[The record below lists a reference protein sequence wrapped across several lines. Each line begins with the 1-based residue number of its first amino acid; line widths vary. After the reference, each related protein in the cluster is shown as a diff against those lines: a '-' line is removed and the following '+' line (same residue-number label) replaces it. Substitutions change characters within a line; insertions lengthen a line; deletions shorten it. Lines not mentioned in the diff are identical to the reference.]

1 MDQQRYHISFLQ
13 TKQVMLSTIV
23 ERASMAQNQK
33 IVGFN
38 LLLSL
43 SGYIDSRVSP
53 TGWHSFQ
60 VASLVKGITGRLNFD
75 ARQTQSIYW
84 AALLHDVGK
93 VGVPDKILCK
103 PGPLDDREWQ
113 LMRLHPL
120 IGANIVK
127 NLSQSDQIAP
137 VINFH
142 QERYDGSGY
151 PEGLQGDQIPFG
163 ARILAVLDAYEAMT
177 SDRVYRKALRHKK
190 AVDEI
195 CTMSGKDFDPVVIDA
210 FLDSVKTLS

>member
-1 MDQQRYHISFLQ
+1 MTHNQR
-13 TKQVMLSTIV
+13 
-23 ERASMAQNQK
+23 
-33 IVGFN
+33 IVGLN

-43 SGYIDSRVSP
+43 SGYVDSRVSP
-53 TGWHSFQ
+53 NGWHSYQ

-75 ARQTQSIYW
+75 ARQTQSVYW

-103 PGPLDDREWQ
+103 PGPLDNEEWQ
-113 LMRLHPL
+113 LMRLHPV

-127 NLSQSDQIAP
+127 NLTQSNQIAP
-137 VINFH
+137 VIHFH
-142 QERYDGSGY
+142 QERFDGSGY
-151 PEGLQGDQIPFG
+151 PEGLHGDQIPFG

-190 AVDEI
+190 ALEEI
-195 CTMSGKDFDPVVIDA
+195 RTMSGRDFDPMVIDA
-210 FLDSVKTLS
+210 FMYTIKSP